1 MAYTTTTTTSYGSR
15 VKNSCGGIFG
25 GIALFLAG
33 TALLWWNE
41 GNAVA
46 NAKLLEEVS
55 ETAVDMENINKI
67 NPEFDGQLV
76 HATGDAKTDDMLK
89 DPTFG
94 FEVNA
99 INLQRS
105 VQYYQWV
112 EHQKQEKRDKL
123 GGSEETITT
132 YTYDK
137 QWVSS
142 PVNSSNFADPQYAN
156 IFNGVLASI
165 ENNALYA
172 ENVTFGAYK
181 LPEFIIHSIGGSEA
195 APISIT
201 DDQLRQLDD
210 QVARTV
216 SSFGGRYNGVA
227 AAQPQPQAQAQPQ
240 PQAQVAQNDSTAN
253 DSIKEFVPVETNNKY
268 KARYIHQGDGEIYI
282 GASPSAPQ
290 VGDVRVAFT
299 VVKPHKISLIS
310 KVKGNTFQKYVGKNK
325 KEFTRVES
333 GDVSKEEMF
342 AHQESENNMLKWGL
356 RILGFIMV
364 FLGLKGVFGF
374 LVTIAKVVPFI
385 ANILNFGVNLICGI
399 FAFVWSLLIIAI
411 AWIFYRPLIGIPLL
425 LIIIGTIVFFAV
437 KGKKKGAQVP
447 PAPGV

>member
-33 TALLWWNE
+33 TVLLWWNE

-67 NPEFDGQLV
+67 SPEFNGQLV

-99 INLQRS
+99 INLKRS

-123 GGSEETITT
+123 GGGEETITT

-142 PVNSSNFADPQYAN
+142 PVNSSGFTDPQYTN
-156 IFNGVLASI
+156 IFNGTLANI
-165 ENNALYA
+165 ENNELYA

-181 LPEFIIHSIGGSEA
+181 LPEFIIHSISGSEE

-210 QVARTV
+210 QIARAV
-216 SSFGGRYNGVA
+216 SSYGGNYRGTVA
-227 AAQPQPQAQAQPQ
+227 PQAQPQAQAPAQQ
-240 PQAQVAQNDSTAN
+240 QVAQNDSAAN
-253 DSIKEFVPVETNNKY
+253 DSTKEFVPVETQNKY
-268 KARYIHQGDGEIYI
+268 KARYIHQGQGEIYI

-290 VGDVRVAFT
+290 VGDVRVTFT

-310 KVKGNTFQKYVGKNK
+310 KVKDNTFQKYVGKNK

-342 AHQESENNMLKWGL
+342 AHQESENNMLKWAL

-374 LVTIAKVVPFI
+374 LVTLAKVVPFI

-425 LIIIGTIVFFAV
+425 LIIIGTIVFFAI

>member
-46 NAKLLEEVS
+46 NAKLLDEVS
-55 ETAVDMENINKI
+55 ETAVDMENISKI
-67 NPEFDGQLV
+67 NSEFDGQLV
-76 HATGDAKTDDMLK
+76 HATGDATTEDLLK

-99 INLQRS
+99 INLKRT
-105 VQYYQWV
+105 VEYYQWT
-112 EHQKQEKRDKL
+112 EQKHEQKRDKL
-123 GGSEETITT
+123 GGGQETVTT
-132 YTYDK
+132 YTYEK
-137 QWVSS
+137 RWVSS
-142 PVNSSNFADPQYAN
+142 PVNSSSFADPQYAN
-156 IFNGVLASI
+156 VFNGTLASI
-165 ENNALYA
+165 DNNQQYA
-172 ENVTFGAYK
+172 ENVSFGAYK
-181 LPEFIIHSIGGSEA
+181 LPEFIIHSISGSES

-210 QVARTV
+210 QVSRTV
-216 SSFGGRYNGVA
+216 TSFGGRYAGA
-227 AAQPQPQAQAQPQ
+227 SSTLPQQQTQASAQT
-240 PQAQVAQNDSTAN
+240 VQNDSTAN

-282 GASPSAPQ
+282 GASPSSPQ

-299 VVKPHKISLIS
+299 VVKPHKISIIS
-310 KVKGNTFQKYVGKNK
+310 KVKGDTFQKYVGKNK

-342 AHQESENNMLKWGL
+342 AHQESENSMLKWGL

-374 LVTIAKVVPFI
+374 IVTLAKIIPFVS
-385 ANILNFGVNLICGI
+385 NILNFGVSLICGI

-411 AWIFYRPLIGIPLL
+411 AWIFYRPLIGIPLI
-425 LIIIGTIVFFAV
+425 LIIIGTIVFFAI
-437 KGKKKGAQVP
+437 KGKKKGAAVP
-447 PAPGV
+447 PTPGV

>member
-156 IFNGVLASI
+156 IFNGVLADF
-165 ENNALYA
+165 N
-172 ENVTFGAYK
+172 GASRRV
-181 LPEFIIHSIGGSEA
+181 P
-195 APISIT
+195 
-201 DDQLRQLDD
+201 
-210 QVARTV
+210 V
-216 SSFGGRYNGVA
+216 SSSSEEHRHAMN
-227 AAQPQPQAQAQPQ
+227 
-240 PQAQVAQNDSTAN
+240 
-253 DSIKEFVPVETNNKY
+253 
-268 KARYIHQGDGEIYI
+268 
-282 GASPSAPQ
+282 
-290 VGDVRVAFT
+290 RVAFIGA
-299 VVKPHKISLIS
+299 KLNIHY
-310 KVKGNTFQKYVGKNK
+310 GVG
-325 KEFTRVES
+325 EIDE
-333 GDVSKEEMF
+333 
-342 AHQESENNMLKWGL
+342 Q
-356 RILGFIMV
+356 
-364 FLGLKGVFGF
+364 
-374 LVTIAKVVPFI
+374 
-385 ANILNFGVNLICGI
+385 GI
-399 FAFVWSLLIIAI
+399 RMA
-411 AWIFYRPLIGIPLL
+411 
-425 LIIIGTIVFFAV
+425 FAV
-437 KGKKKGAQVP
+437 DTGQRIDEFQCLLRGEGA
-447 PAPGV
+447 

>member
-142 PVNSSNFADPQYAN
+142 PVNSSNFADPQYSY
-156 IFNGVLASI
+156 IFIGVLASI
-165 ENNALYA
+165 EINALY
-172 ENVTFGAYK
+172 T
-181 LPEFIIHSIGGSEA
+181 
-195 APISIT
+195 
-201 DDQLRQLDD
+201 
-210 QVARTV
+210 
-216 SSFGGRYNGVA
+216 
-227 AAQPQPQAQAQPQ
+227 
-240 PQAQVAQNDSTAN
+240 
-253 DSIKEFVPVETNNKY
+253 
-268 KARYIHQGDGEIYI
+268 
-282 GASPSAPQ
+282 
-290 VGDVRVAFT
+290 
-299 VVKPHKISLIS
+299 
-310 KVKGNTFQKYVGKNK
+310 
-325 KEFTRVES
+325 
-333 GDVSKEEMF
+333 
-342 AHQESENNMLKWGL
+342 
-356 RILGFIMV
+356 
-364 FLGLKGVFGF
+364 
-374 LVTIAKVVPFI
+374 
-385 ANILNFGVNLICGI
+385 
-399 FAFVWSLLIIAI
+399 
-411 AWIFYRPLIGIPLL
+411 
-425 LIIIGTIVFFAV
+425 
-437 KGKKKGAQVP
+437 
-447 PAPGV
+447 